1 MTVKIFCYCIST
13 RSDLFHLI
21 FFPSF
26 FVFYFLHILAADDA
40 RKEFNSADT
49 ASNDAEREIRFEDS

>member
-13 RSDLFHLI
+13 RSDLFHVI
-21 FFPSF
+21 FFPPF
-26 FVFYFLHILAADDA
+26 FVFYFLLILAADDA
-40 RKEFNSADT
+40 RKEFNAADT